1 MPITRS
7 EVIFFAA
14 GVAAGAVARAAYP
27 EVKEKLGPLFAGAGA
42 ALGDAY
48 TEVARRV
55 AEKVESVQDSVA
67 EKRQQAPSG
76 GDVGE
81 ASAA

>member
-14 GVAAGAVARAAYP
+14 GVAAGVAARAAFP
-27 EVKEKLGPLFAGAGA
+27 EFKEKVGPLLAGAGA

-48 TEVARRV
+48 IEVARRV

-67 EKRQQAPSG
+67 EKRQHPPSG

>member
-7 EVIFFAA
+7 EVIYWAA
-14 GVAAGAVARAAYP
+14 GVAVGAAARSAYP
-27 EVKEKLGPLFAGAGA
+27 QLKDKLGPLLAGAGA

-48 TEVARRV
+48 TEVAKRV
-55 AEKVESVQDSVA
+55 AEKVESVQDAVA
-67 EKRQQAPSG
+67 EKRQQAPG
-76 GDVGE
+76 GGE